1 MVGERL
7 IASSINYPVFN
18 EPSQAILPEMDVP
31 VTIVRIN
38 HFDKLISLL
47 PLVPPTETLFNPIED
62 IVSNISLFVL
72 FRI

>member
-1 MVGERL
+1 MVGEKL
-7 IASSINYPVFN
+7 IASSINFPVFN
-18 EPSQAILPEMDVP
+18 EPSQTIVPVMDEP